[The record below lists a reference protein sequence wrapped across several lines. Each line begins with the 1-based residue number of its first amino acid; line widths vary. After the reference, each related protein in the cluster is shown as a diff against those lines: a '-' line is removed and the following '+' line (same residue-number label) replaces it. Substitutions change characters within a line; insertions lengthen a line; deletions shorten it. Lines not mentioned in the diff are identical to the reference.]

1 MTITVLPAL
10 AHEKEFAAYIRAIK
24 KFPILDPQEEYML
37 SKRWRDYSD
46 LEAAH
51 RLVTSHLRLVAKIAM
66 GYRYYGLPVAD
77 LVSEGTVGLMRAV
90 KKFEPD
96 RGVRL
101 ATYAMWWI
109 KASITEF
116 ILASWSLVKTG
127 TVAAQKKLFFR
138 LRRLKARM
146 EIYGEGDPSPEQARV
161 IADQLDVTPEEVV
174 EMNRRLAAPDASLNT
189 PVTEDSLVERQDLL
203 ADEAMDQETLL
214 AEREEGLLRRRLL
227 RGALERLSPR
237 ERQIITARQL
247 VAVPQTLEALGRQ
260 HGVSRER
267 VRQIEASAMAKLKAA
282 VREEAKK

>member
-1 MTITVLPAL
+1 MMTTVLPAL
-10 AHEKEFAAYIRAIK
+10 AHEKGLAAYIRAIK
-24 KFPILDPQEEYML
+24 KFPLLDPQEEYML
-37 SKRWRDYSD
+37 SKRWQDYGD

-51 RLVTSHLRLVAKIAM
+51 RLVTSHLRLVVKIAV

-77 LVSEGTVGLMRAV
+77 LISEGTVGLMRAV

-116 ILASWSLVKTG
+116 ILTSWSLVKTG

-138 LRRLKARM
+138 LRRLKAHM
-146 EIYGEGDPSPEQARV
+146 EIYGEGDLAPEQARA

-174 EMNRRLAAPDASLNT
+174 EMNRRLAGPDASLNA
-189 PVTEDSLVERQDLL
+189 PVAEGSMVERQDLL
-203 ADEAMDQETLL
+203 ADDAVDPETGL
-214 AEREEGLLRRRLL
+214 AEREEELLRRRLL
-227 RGALERLSPR
+227 QRALDRLSPR

-247 VAVPQTLEALGRQ
+247 ADVPQTLEELGRQ
-260 HGVSRER
+260 YGVSRER
-267 VRQIEASAMAKLKAA
+267 VRQIEAGAMAKLKMA
-282 VREEAKK
+282 VRGEAAG